1 MLKDAKLKAKI
12 FCMSG
17 GRNLRDV
24 TRKYRY
30 STKLNEWNIHILEN
44 DCGMTYVIFNE
55 RIILKSI
62 TSFFKI
68 LYSQERD
75 VFMFKTYIDQKEGH
89 MFYELSNFSENDES
103 TIPETVSA
111 FDEVPYVVEEIS
123 GFEDFEEI
131 EEYNLILLKK
141 HYKESSIIY
150 DYNSGKI
157 LVEEKNAE
165 ILWFKKIQVFL
176 AGKTKA
182 YHIII
187 PNAKQLLNKTGFM
200 VTLEV
205 LDEVLECK
213 PVDECAPQI
222 IGKLLINF
230 SGKFAGKERV
240 QIINKFS
247 AVDNAHWLPEPYKY
261 LVRMENELYML
272 GIVGEQFYM
281 IPIEGKKIEPLFYP
295 ELPDYMIVT
304 DDENVK
310 IIKYNENIAESFE
323 LIAEYKGSEIKL
335 SNPVLDIE
343 EGCIKLPIKIVQER
357 FLKECSK

>member
-1 MLKDAKLKAKI
+1 MSTIAAISTASGVGGIGIIRLSGEKAFNIIEKI
-12 FCMSG
+12 FIPKNKNKEIKG
-17 GRNLRDV
+17 Y
-24 TRKYRY
+24 TFKYG
-30 STKLNEWNIHILEN
+30 NIIN
-44 DCGMTYVIFNE
+44 P
-55 RIILKSI
+55 
-62 TSFFKI
+62 
-68 LYSQERD
+68 
-75 VFMFKTYIDQKEGH
+75 KT
-89 MFYELSNFSENDES
+89 N
-103 TIPETVSA
+103 
-111 FDEVPYVVEEIS
+111 
-123 GFEDFEEI
+123 
-131 EEYNLILLKK
+131 
-141 HYKESSIIY
+141 
-150 DYNSGKI
+150 
-157 LVEEKNAE
+157 
-165 ILWFKKIQVFL
+165 
-176 AGKTKA
+176 
-182 YHIII
+182 
-187 PNAKQLLNKTGFM
+187 
-200 VTLEV
+200 EV